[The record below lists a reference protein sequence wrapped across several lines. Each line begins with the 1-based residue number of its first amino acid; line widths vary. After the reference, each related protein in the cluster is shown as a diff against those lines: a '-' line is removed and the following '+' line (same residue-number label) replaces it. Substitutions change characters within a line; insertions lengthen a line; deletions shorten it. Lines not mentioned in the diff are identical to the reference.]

1 MNDQDVTVTINFEDP
16 VLASGYRS
24 WVGVMA
30 AFHDFTFEN
39 LQGNSSK
46 HRDPDGMRLCRT
58 KRAKPWAKALRT
70 LSPI

>member
-39 LQGNSSK
+39 LQEQFIETPRSAWNAFVQDEAREAVG
-46 HRDPDGMRLCRT
+46 
-58 KRAKPWAKALRT
+58 
-70 LSPI
+70 